1 MLDVLRFYTEVPV
14 LAYKKYA
21 SPISNLV
28 FLSIFIYVVA
38 GFIFIVAINDSTT
51 IEGLFE
57 KIQSVHLNDKII
69 TIITLVLLGIILAL
83 LIYGEY
89 KKVPILNF
97 SKLFKE
103 GKIEYTTTKKG
114 YDKPNMNPYYDVATP
129 ADIMNSLREDDMN
142 TLMFGRS
149 KFPTDAMTENSKGGE
164 ILRGYENSSEMGEQY
179 GTFTGMTLYGG
190 PEMFDQRD
198 IHRVWKDLENIDGPQ
213 KRKMSPELV
222 LLRNQYNDI
231 NERINNTTNESAKK
245 GLMIEQK
252 NIKKKIF
259 QQVLEDRNDATG
271 IPSEEKLSV
280 EDFKNVVG

>member
-14 LAYKKYA
+14 IAYNKYA
-21 SPISNLV
+21 SPIRKLV
-28 FLSIFIYVVA
+28 FLFICIYVVA
-38 GFIFIVAINDSTT
+38 SFILIVATSDQSV
-51 IEGLFE
+51 IEGFV
-57 KIQSVHLNDKII
+57 KNIQSAQRNDKII
-69 TIITLVLLGIILAL
+69 TIITLVLLGIILAF

-89 KKVPILNF
+89 KKIPNLNF
-97 SKLFKE
+97 SKLFSE
-103 GKIEYTTTKKG
+103 GKIEFTTNQG
-114 YDKPNMNPYYDVATP
+114 YDKPKMNTSYDVATP

-149 KFPTDAMTENSKGGE
+149 KFPTDAMTKNSEGGE

-198 IHRVWKDLENIDGPQ
+198 ILRVWKDRENIGGPQ

-231 NERINNTTNESAKK
+231 NERINNTTDNGAKQA
-245 GLMIEQK
+245 LLVEQK
-252 NIKKKIF
+252 KIKKKIF
-259 QQVLEDRNDATG
+259 EQVLEERNNVTG
-271 IPSEEKLSV
+271 IPSEENMSI
-280 EDFKNVVG
+280 EDFKNVVE

>member
-14 LAYKKYA
+14 LAYNKYA
-21 SPISNLV
+21 SPISNSILLFICIYAVLV
-28 FLSIFIYVVA
+28 SIFIVTTS
-38 GFIFIVAINDSTT
+38 DSTVIT
-51 IEGLFE
+51 GLFD
-57 KIQSVHLNDKII
+57 KIRLDQLKDKII

-83 LIYGEY
+83 VISGEY
-89 KKVPILNF
+89 KKFSILNF

-103 GKIEYTTTKKG
+103 GKIEYTTLTKQG
-114 YDKPNMNPYYDVATP
+114 YDKPKMNPSYDIATP

-179 GTFTGMTLYGG
+179 GTFTGMTLYEG

-198 IHRVWKDLENIDGPQ
+198 ILRVWNDLENIGGPQ

-231 NERINNTTNESAKK
+231 NERINNTTDDGAKQA
-245 GLMIEQK
+245 LLVDQK

-259 QQVLEDRNDATG
+259 ERILEEREDT
-271 IPSEEKLSV
+271 SV
-280 EDFKNVVG
+280 EDFKNVLE